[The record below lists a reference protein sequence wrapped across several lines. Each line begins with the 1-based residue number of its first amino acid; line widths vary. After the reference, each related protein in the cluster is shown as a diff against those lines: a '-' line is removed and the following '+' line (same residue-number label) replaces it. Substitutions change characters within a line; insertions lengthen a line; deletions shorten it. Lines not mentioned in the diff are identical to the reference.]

1 MLSNS
6 ERKQVLC
13 RIAENI
19 VDSFVHFGYHRN
31 TQRSEDGVYEY
42 GRQLLSVG
50 LFYLEYSDAV
60 REGDGERVFRCW
72 RYLLPIFKSS
82 GRTNYSI
89 EALSTLYQYQYQLT
103 PRQSAEL
110 MWSRFINIHGVRGR
124 NIPCDLHQEHLNRI
138 CKTAIG
144 NLGVNKT
151 EVAIKRA
158 ANTLGTLSP
167 LLHQYDSQ
175 NHVQDTCGSHHS
187 PSSER
192 DRDRIVSHL
201 LQSEIFSSHP
211 TRLHHRSFPRPRNVL
226 HDLDHDKVC
235 KW

>member
-1 MLSNS
+1 MSDPVKDYNACDDFINLVVTCHVLAASFLSLGMKSFDDRPVLPLLQQEYDTELQNLWMLSNS

-42 GRQLLSVG
+42 GRQLLNVG

-110 MWSRFINIHGVRGR
+110 MWSRFINIHGVRG
-124 NIPCDLHQEHLNRI
+124 
-138 CKTAIG
+138 
-144 NLGVNKT
+144 
-151 EVAIKRA
+151 
-158 ANTLGTLSP
+158 
-167 LLHQYDSQ
+167 
-175 NHVQDTCGSHHS
+175 
-187 PSSER
+187 
-192 DRDRIVSHL
+192 
-201 LQSEIFSSHP
+201 
-211 TRLHHRSFPRPRNVL
+211 
-226 HDLDHDKVC
+226 
-235 KW
+235 